1 MVKKKVVKKKS
12 KKVVEKSK
20 KVSKKTIVP
29 EEKRIEEISW
39 NNSLSVGEKSI
50 DKQHQGIIL
59 QIQDME
65 KNLLEENPLPGIR
78 KCIHFLDKY
87 IVEHFSYEEAYM
99 KKNKFPGLVEH
110 VKIHR
115 KFSDFYEDYKKEL
128 TIKLTKEED
137 VKAFA
142 RKHGKKIH
150 IYLGKWLIDHIEG
163 EDRKYCRFISPDVCG
178 KVGSG
183 KDAKKI
189 NVSDIAREIRAEQ
202 MAKRGGDKVSG
213 SVVRKNKEEAV
224 FSGIEG
230 FDELLTEGIPRGS
243 SVLVAGGA
251 GSGKT
256 IFCLQT
262 LFHQA
267 TEGKKC
273 LYMSFEEREDRL
285 VDHMKSF
292 GWDVDKVIKKGKL
305 KVMRINPFDIT
316 RNVDALLA
324 QQKGELLIDIDPVII
339 PKGFKPDFI
348 ALDSLTAIASAFTGK
363 EENYRI
369 YIEQLF
375 RFFEKIGATSFLI
388 TETEQIPKIFSKT
401 GVEEF
406 LADGV
411 VVIYNLKHGNVRESA
426 IEILKLRG
434 AAHQKKIVAMQIT
447 GEGIVVYPEQE
458 VFSEIDSE

>member
-150 IYLGKWLIDHIEG
+150 IYLGKWLINHING

-178 KVGSG
+178 KIGAG
-183 KDAKKI
+183 KGTKKI
-189 NVSDIAREIRAEQ
+189 NVSDIAKEIRAEQ
-202 MAKRGGDKVSG
+202 VDGMKEADRVSG
-213 SVVRKNKEEAV
+213 SVIKKTKKKDGAV
-224 FSGIEG
+224 FTGIEG
-230 FDELLTEGIPRGS
+230 FDELLTEGIPKGS
-243 SVLVAGGA
+243 AVLVAGGA

-256 IFCLQT
+256 IFSLQT

-267 TEGKKC
+267 SKGKKC

-285 VDHMKSF
+285 IDHMNSF
-292 GWDVDKVIKKGKL
+292 GWEADKMIKKGKL
-305 KVMRINPFDIT
+305 KIMRINPFDIT

-324 QQKGELLIDIDPVII
+324 KQKGELLIDIDPVII

-411 VVIYNLKHGNVRESA
+411 VVIYNLKHGNVRENA
-426 IEILKLRG
+426 LEILKLRG
-434 AAHQKKIVAMQIT
+434 AAHEKKIVAMEIT

-458 VFSEIDSE
+458 VFSEI